1 MQINILQLLIDN
13 KVIIIIYLMSYYN
26 DQRLQ
31 IAVQAI
37 FNKYDK
43 DGNGYLDLSEITQLL
58 NDALSHMNHL
68 RSISQ

>member
-43 DGNGYLDLSEITQLL
+43 DGKGYLDLSEITQLL